1 MVGFQG
7 QIVGRKRVDADVR
20 QSQDHLLRESQSSH
34 RLSDTLL
41 LLKQLEFGPG
51 SSSVKG
57 TNFTLMES
65 GASSEVHM

>member
-1 MVGFQG
+1 MSGKAKITFYENL
-7 QIVGRKRVDADVR
+7 RVHTD
-20 QSQDHLLRESQSSH
+20 
-34 RLSDTLL
+34 SDTLL